1 VFFQNAAGGPAP
13 IVLLRIHAVIS
24 KRDLALENPPSPYP
38 HGWYRLA
45 LSSEVRH
52 DRLLT
57 VRAFGSEIVLF
68 RDRAGKVS
76 ALDAWCPHLGAHL
89 GDGRVVDG
97 EVRCAFHGWCFDS
110 TGRCVSI
117 PHARRIPHRAYT
129 RAWRVDERA
138 GIVFA
143 RASSR

>member
-1 VFFQNAAGGPAP
+1 MQS
-13 IVLLRIHAVIS
+13 LIS

-76 ALDAWCPHLGAHL
+76 ALDFDWSMRLDSSRASHSASRAHASL
-89 GDGRVVDG
+89 
-97 EVRCAFHGWCFDS
+97 
-110 TGRCVSI
+110 
-117 PHARRIPHRAYT
+117 ARR
-129 RAWRVDERA
+129 
-138 GIVFA
+138 
-143 RASSR
+143 